1 MPGRSPDAGAP
12 ALRPIEDAYPLT
24 RMQQALLVRCL
35 AYPEQPLYMGQWWAV
50 LDGALDETNFAAA
63 WQAVVDRHAALRSG
77 FHWDIKDHPFQVVHR
92 QASLKIQRQDWS
104 AEPDWRRRLEAFLA
118 DDRAQGFELKKPPLM
133 RIALLRIAPQRH
145 IVVWTRH
152 HLTVDGWSLGII
164 IEEVFALY
172 KSLCRNLAAA
182 LPAAPSFRAYVD
194 WEKTTA
200 HAPATEYWRALL
212 APHPLEDGAAGET
225 RLSQGAPSPEIQA
238 IERRVPQAAV
248 QRLEELARA
257 CKVTLN
263 TVIQGAWA
271 MVGSRLDGH
280 AGQLFGAVE
289 TLRPAQLDRDGD
301 SRLVGI
307 QIRIQPVLARID
319 DTPLGAWLEAL
330 QAEAAQAREAGT
342 LGMDELRELLGL
354 PRDSLPFDSLVGYQN
369 YPLDIAAALEGS
381 GLALA
386 HSGDTTLPDMPLNL
400 MVERQDGELSLLL
413 MFDSKLRDAADAALR
428 LDMLAH
434 TLAALPDQ
442 AGTPVAAIDTL
453 PASFHA
459 SLLQDAGSPVPLQA
473 AEQSVIADILAHAAA
488 QPHAIAAAWG
498 EQRLSYA
505 ELAATATA
513 VAQRLAQRG
522 IGRGARV
529 GVYLERTPLAIA
541 AIIGILHS
549 GASYVPLDMD
559 APDERKAYIV
569 EQAGLAAVLAD
580 QEGGELAG
588 APIVA
593 AGGIVSAG
601 PAPGEAATHAALP
614 GMSDPATGRPA
625 TEVPAPAAAPGSTA
639 APPALEDE
647 AYVIFTSGSTGKPK
661 GVSVSHGNLA
671 YHVAARNAAYPGR
684 PNQVLLLSFPLI
696 FDGSVTGIF
705 GTLSIG
711 GTLVLPKPIEA
722 TDPDRLA
729 ALIRDR
735 GVTQTIMIP
744 SQWSL
749 LLSAGAA
756 ADFASMKMAVV
767 AGEACPRDLVE
778 RHCARLP
785 AVVLSNEYGPTETT
799 VWATYELCA
808 AGENGPVA
816 IGRAIPGM
824 RAYVADGRGRLC
836 PPGAAGEL
844 LIAGPGVAQGYV
856 GRPDLS
862 AERFVANPFHDEA
875 GYRVAYRSGDR
886 VVRGFDGRLRFHGR
900 SDDQVKISGYRIELA
915 EIAACLQELAGVREA
930 VVMAQRAS
938 PQAPARI
945 VAHVAGPELPPEEA
959 ILRHAQRLLPAYMVP
974 HSVVLHERL
983 PRTAAGK
990 VDRQALPQPRLR
1002 ESVAEAP
1009 EAGAEQAIAQVWQAV
1024 LGCGTV
1030 GRHDDFFAIGGRS
1043 LDAMQVV
1050 SRLRRDL
1057 KLAVDLIDLFEA
1069 PRLADFALRVGGRE
1083 AGEAPAIRKRQRAR
1097 VDLSAVSAPGQTS

>member
-1 MPGRSPDAGAP
+1 MPGRVPDAGGP

-50 LDGALDETNFAAA
+50 LEGPLDAANFTAA

-77 FHWDIKDHPFQVVHR
+77 FHWDLKDHPFQVVHR
-92 QASLKIQRQDWS
+92 QARLKVQQQDWS
-104 AEPDWRRRLEAFLA
+104 AESDWRARLDAFLA
-118 DDRAQGFELKKPPLM
+118 EDRAQGFELKKPPLM
-133 RIALLRIAPQRH
+133 RLALLRLAPERH

-152 HLTVDGWSLGII
+152 HLSVDGWSLGII
-164 IEEVFALY
+164 LEEAFALY
-172 KSLCRNLAAA
+172 KGLCRGQPAA
-182 LPAAPSFRAYVD
+182 LPPAPSFRAYVD
-194 WEKTTA
+194 WEKTA
-200 HAPATEYWRALL
+200 ASAAQHWRTLL
-212 APHPLEDGAAGET
+212 AAHPLEEGATGET
-225 RLSQGAPSPEIQA
+225 RLTQGASSPEIQA

-248 QRLEELARA
+248 QRLEALARA
-257 CKVTLN
+257 CRVTLN
-263 TVIQGAWA
+263 TLIQGAWA
-271 MVGSRLDGH
+271 LVGSRLDGH
-280 AGQLFGAVE
+280 DSQIFGAVE
-289 TLRPAQLDRDGD
+289 TLRPAQLDQDGD

-319 DTPLGAWLEAL
+319 DTPLAAWLEAL
-330 QAEAAQAREAGT
+330 QAFVAGAREAGT
-342 LGMDELRELLGL
+342 LSMDELRELLGL

-386 HSGDTTLPDMPLNL
+386 GSGDTTLPDMPLNL
-400 MVERQDGELSLLL
+400 MVERHQGELSLQL
-413 MFDSKLRDAADAALR
+413 MFDRHLRDAADADLR

-434 TLAALPDQ
+434 TLASLPDH
-442 AGTPVAAIDTL
+442 ADTPVASIDTL
-453 PASFHA
+453 PASMHA
-459 SLLQDAGSPVPLQA
+459 ALLQDAGSPVPVQPATHSVVAAILGHSAARPQA
-473 AEQSVIADILAHAAA
+473 L
-488 QPHAIAAAWG
+488 AAAWG

-505 ELAATATA
+505 DLAATAAA
-513 VAQRLAQRG
+513 VAGRLAQRG

-529 GVYLERTPLAIA
+529 GVLLERTPLAIA
-541 AIIGILHS
+541 AIIGILQS

-559 APDERKAYIV
+559 SPDERKAYIV

-580 QEGGELAG
+580 REGGELAG
-588 APIVA
+588 APFVA
-593 AGGIVSAG
+593 AGGIVPGGMASQRPASEGSASEG
-601 PAPGEAATHAALP
+601 SASGGSSTGEPAPNTAALP
-614 GMSDPATGRPA
+614 
-625 TEVPAPAAAPGSTA
+625 
-639 APPALEDE
+639 ALDDE
-647 AYVIFTSGSTGKPK
+647 AYVIFTSGSTGRPK

-671 YHVAARNAAYPGR
+671 YHVAARDAAYAGR

-711 GTLVLPKPIEA
+711 GTLVLPRPIEA

-729 ALIRDR
+729 VLIRDR

-749 LLSAGAA
+749 LLSAGSA

-785 AVVLSNEYGPTETT
+785 AVMLSNEYGPTETT
-799 VWATYELCA
+799 VWATLEICT
-808 AGENGPVA
+808 AGESGPVA
-816 IGRAIPGM
+816 IGRAVPAT
-824 RAYVADGRGRLC
+824 RAYVADGRNRLC

-856 GRPDLS
+856 GRPDLT
-862 AERFVANPFHDEA
+862 AERFVANSFHDDP
-875 GYRVAYRSGDR
+875 GYRVVYRSGDR

-900 SDDQVKISGYRIELA
+900 SDDQVKISGYRIELT

-930 VVMAQRAS
+930 VAVAQRAA

-945 VAHVAGPELPPEEA
+945 VAHVAGPDLPSEEA

-1009 EAGAEQAIAQVWQAV
+1009 EAGAEQSIAQIWQAV
-1024 LGCGTV
+1024 LGCGAV

-1069 PRLADFALRVGGRE
+1069 PRLADFARRIGGRE
-1083 AGEAPAIRKRQRAR
+1083 PGEAPAIRKRQRAR
-1097 VDLSAVSAPGQTS
+1097 VDLSAVSTPGQAS

>member
-1 MPGRSPDAGAP
+1 MTSAQFPSGPAMPGRTSEPSGP

-50 LDGALDETNFAAA
+50 LEGALDTANFTAA

-77 FHWDIKDHPFQVVHR
+77 FHWDLKDHPFQVVHR
-92 QASLKIQRQDWS
+92 QAKLKVLQQDWS
-104 AEPDWRRRLEAFLA
+104 AEADWRARLDAFLA
-118 DDRAQGFELKKPPLM
+118 EDRAQGFELKKPPLM
-133 RIALLRIAPQRH
+133 RIALLRLAPQRH

-152 HLTVDGWSLGII
+152 HLTVDGWSLGILL
-164 IEEVFALY
+164 EEAFAIY
-172 KSLCRNLAAA
+172 KGLCRNQPAA
-182 LPAAPSFRAYVD
+182 LPPAPSFRAYVE
-194 WEKTTA
+194 WEKTA
-200 HAPATEYWRALL
+200 ASAAPHWGALL
-212 APHPLEDGAAGET
+212 AAHPIEDGASGET
-225 RLSQGAPSPEIQA
+225 RLTRGASNPDIQA
-238 IERRVPQAAV
+238 IERRVPQADV
-248 QRLEELARA
+248 QRLEALARA
-257 CKVTLN
+257 CRVTLN
-263 TVIQGAWA
+263 TLIQGAWA

-280 AGQLFGAVE
+280 DGQLFGAVE
-289 TLRPAQLDRDGD
+289 TLRPPQLDQGGD

-319 DTPLGAWLEAL
+319 DRPLAAWLEAL
-330 QAEAAQAREAGT
+330 QATVADAREAGT

-369 YPLDIAAALEGS
+369 YPLDINAALEGS

-386 HSGDTTLPDMPLNL
+386 GSGDTTLPDMPLNL
-400 MVERQDGELSLLL
+400 MVERHQGELSLQL
-413 MFDSKLRDAADAALR
+413 MFDRHLRDAADAALR

-434 TLAALPDQ
+434 TLASLPDH
-442 AGTPVAAIDTL
+442 ADTPVAAIDVL
-453 PASFHA
+453 PQQIRAA
-459 SLLQDAGSPVPLQA
+459 LLADAATPAPEPAGQHGVLGAILQ
-473 AEQSVIADILAHAAA
+473 HAAA
-488 QPHAIAAAWG
+488 QPHAIAATWG

-505 ELAATATA
+505 ELAATAAA
-513 VAQRLAQRG
+513 VARHLAQRG
-522 IGRGARV
+522 IGRGSRV
-529 GVYLERTPLAIA
+529 GVLLERTPLAIA

-559 APDERKAYIV
+559 SPAERKAYIV

-580 QEGGELAG
+580 SEGGELAG
-588 APIVA
+588 APLVTVNEIVRGESAPA
-593 AGGIVSAG
+593 ADPDAATL
-601 PAPGEAATHAALP
+601 PAPG
-614 GMSDPATGRPA
+614 
-625 TEVPAPAAAPGSTA
+625 
-639 APPALEDE
+639 DE
-647 AYVIFTSGSTGKPK
+647 AYVIFTSGSTGRPK

-671 YHVAARNAAYPGR
+671 YHVAARAAAYAGR

-705 GTLSIG
+705 GTLAIG

-729 ALIRDR
+729 ALIRSQ

-749 LLSAGAA
+749 LLSAGNAT
-756 ADFASMKMAVV
+756 DFASMKMAVV

-785 AVVLSNEYGPTETT
+785 GVVLSNEYGPTETT
-799 VWATYELCA
+799 VWATLEICR
-808 AGENGPVA
+808 AGETGPVA
-816 IGRAIPGM
+816 IGRAIPGA
-824 RAYVADGRGRLC
+824 RAYVADGRNRLC

-862 AERFVANPFHDEA
+862 AERFIANPFHDEP
-875 GYRVAYRSGDR
+875 GYGVVYRTGDR

-900 SDDQVKISGYRIELA
+900 SDDQVKISGYRIELT

-930 VVMAQRAS
+930 VAIAQRAS

-945 VAHVAGPELPPEEA
+945 VAHVAGPDLPSEEA

-974 HSVVLHERL
+974 HGVVLHERL

-1009 EAGAEQAIAQVWQAV
+1009 ESGAEQAIAQIWQAV
-1024 LGCGTV
+1024 LGCGAV

-1057 KLAVDLIDLFEA
+1057 KLGVDLIDLFEA
-1069 PRLADFALRVGGRE
+1069 PRLADFARRVGGRE
-1083 AGEAPAIRKRQRAR
+1083 SGEAPAIRKRQRAR
-1097 VDLSAVSAPGQTS
+1097 VDLSTVSTPGQAS